1 MPYTAR
7 ATTSGTAPALAFSK
21 AFAAEHPEFTEGRF
35 EAHVIAP
42 GRLLISA
49 PVEVAD
55 ENEDEDD
62 PVLGAFL
69 GFLERSMRE
78 HPELV
83 RPITARDIEGLD
95 EMLEGI
101 EVDLD
106 EDLRGVD
113 YVLP

>member
-1 MPYTAR
+1 MPYSAR
-7 ATTSGTAPALAFSK
+7 ATTSGTAPALAFSQS
-21 AFAAEHPEFTEGRF
+21 FAAEHPEFTKGRF

-49 PVEVAD
+49 PVEVA
-55 ENEDEDD
+55 EHEEDD

-69 GFLERSMRE
+69 GFLEQSMQDQ
-78 HPELV
+78 PELL
-83 RPITARDIEGLD
+83 RPLTARDVAGLD
-95 EMLEGI
+95 ELLEGV

-106 EDLRGVD
+106 ADLGDDD

>member
-1 MPYTAR
+1 MPYSAR

-21 AFAAEHPEFTEGRF
+21 SFAAEHPEFTTGRF

-49 PVEVAD
+49 PVEVA
-55 ENEDEDD
+55 EEDSDD

-69 GFLERSMRE
+69 GFLEQSMRN
-78 HPELV
+78 HPELL
-83 RPITARDIEGLD
+83 RPLTAGDVAGLD
-95 EMLEGI
+95 ALLEGV
-101 EVDLD
+101 EVDLGT
-106 EDLRGVD
+106 DLGDDD

>member
-49 PVEVAD
+49 PVEAVDND
-55 ENEDEDD
+55 END

-69 GFLERSMRE
+69 GFLERSMQE

-83 RPITARDIEGLD
+83 RPMTAGELAGLD
-95 EMLEGI
+95 ELLEGV
-101 EVDLD
+101 EVDPD
-106 EDLRGVD
+106 EDLRDAD

>member
-1 MPYTAR
+1 MSYTAR
-7 ATTSGTAPALAFSK
+7 ATTSGTAPALAFSR

-49 PVEVAD
+49 PVVE
-55 ENEDEDD
+55 EEEDDD

-69 GFLERSMRE
+69 SFLDRQMTER
-78 HPELV
+78 PDLI
-83 RPITARDIEGLD
+83 RPFTAADIEGVAELVS
-95 EMLEGI
+95 GV

-106 EDLRGVD
+106 EEIDED
-113 YVLP
+113 FVLP

>member
-7 ATTSGTAPALAFSK
+7 ATTSGTAPALAFTK
-21 AFAAEHPEFTEGRF
+21 AFATEHPEFTAGRF

-49 PVEVAD
+49 QVEAEV
-55 ENEDEDD
+55 EDGDD

-69 GFLERSMRE
+69 SFLDRQMSE
-78 HPELV
+78 HPEMIRPLTAAELAAIDELV
-83 RPITARDIEGLD
+83 EDV
-95 EMLEGI
+95 

-106 EDLRGVD
+106 EEIDPD
-113 YVLP
+113 FVLP

>member
-7 ATTSGTAPALAFSK
+7 ATTSGTAPALAFPK

-49 PVEVAD
+49 PVDDSED
-55 ENEDEDD
+55 DEDD

-83 RPITARDIEGLD
+83 RPMTARDIEGLD

-106 EDLRGVD
+106 EDLRGAD